1 MLIIGIGEAGCEVA
15 KLFKK
20 HKNYQVAML
29 DEGKGIPKK
38 LTVEEYDEFEYIP
51 PKTWLTKHSEAL
63 VILSG
68 CGKVA
73 GSTLR
78 VLEPLKAL
86 NTTVCYIVPE
96 LDYLSSEA
104 RLRNKVHYNVIQEF
118 TRSGMINEL
127 ILFDNELALEHFGH
141 GPIKDYYSAINFYYY
156 SCLHMNNYSK
166 NVTPVFGE
174 HHTPKQI
181 SRITTIGFSD
191 LEKNEEK
198 LLFQLDNITETCYII
213 NASEDDLKTND
224 DLVPTIKEMA
234 SINKKQQRETSF
246 AVFETSQET
255 NVYVK
260 HFTHVIQKI

>member
-1 MLIIGIGEAGCEVA
+1 MLVIGIGQAGGNIA

-20 HKNYQVAML
+20 HKNYQVVLL
-29 DEGKGIPKK
+29 DEGKGLIKK
-38 LTVEEYDEFEYIP
+38 ETVEDYDSIDYKP

-63 VILSG
+63 VIVSG
-68 CGKVA
+68 CGKIA

-78 VLEPLKAL
+78 VLEPLKSLRL
-86 NTTVCYIVPE
+86 NVCYIVPE

-104 RLRNKVHYNVIQEF
+104 KLRHKVHYNVLQEL
-118 TRSGMINEL
+118 TRSGVINEL
-127 ILFDNELALEHFGH
+127 LLFDNELALEHFGH
-141 GPIKDYYSAINFYYY
+141 GPIKDYYSNINFYYY

-166 NVTPVFGE
+166 NVKPIFGE

-224 DLVPTIKEMA
+224 DLVPTIKDLA
-234 SINKKQQRETSF
+234 NINKNENRETSF

-260 HFTHVIQKI
+260 HYTHFLQ

>member
-1 MLIIGIGEAGCEVA
+1 MLVIGLGKGGCNVA

-20 HKNYQVAML
+20 HKNYQVVML

-38 LTVEEYDEFEYIP
+38 ETVEEYDDFVYKP

-68 CGKVA
+68 CGKIA

-86 NTTVCYIVPE
+86 KTTVCYMIPE

-104 RLRNKVHYNVIQEF
+104 KLRHKVHFNVLQEF
-118 TRSGMINEL
+118 TRSGMIDEL
-127 ILFDNELALEHFGH
+127 ILFDNELTLEHFGH
-141 GPIKDYYSAINFYYY
+141 GPIKDYYNIVNHYYY
-156 SCLHMNNYSK
+156 SCLHMNNYCK
-166 NVTPVFGE
+166 NVSPVFGE
-174 HHTPKQI
+174 HHTPKEI

-191 LEKNEEK
+191 LEKKEEK

-224 DLVPTIKEMA
+224 DLVPTIKDLA
-234 SINKKQQRETSF
+234 NINKNENRETSF

-260 HFTHVIQKI
+260 HYTHFLQ